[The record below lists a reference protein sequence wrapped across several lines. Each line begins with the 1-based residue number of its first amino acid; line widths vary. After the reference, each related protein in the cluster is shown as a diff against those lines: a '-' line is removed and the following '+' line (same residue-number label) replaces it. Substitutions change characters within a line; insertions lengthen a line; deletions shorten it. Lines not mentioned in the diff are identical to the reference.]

1 MNSYRFM
8 YLEEAFL
15 PGPTPRHAKRLQPI
29 RPEIPE
35 KLASKLDDWGFDRD
49 QDRDRNPV
57 EWLAYESIRSQLRQ
71 LLNTWEEEL
80 RQCDDPDHPDW
91 AQLGVSRNLLGKV
104 GFRIAPESQ
113 NGMVQRVYLVRNPPD
128 REGTL
133 HLRRPQ
139 D

>member
-15 PGPTPRHAKRLQPI
+15 LGPTPRHAKRLQPI

-35 KLASKLDDWGFDRD
+35 KLAFKLDDWGFDRG

-57 EWLAYESIRSQLRQ
+57 EWLEYESIRSELGQ

-91 AQLGVSRNLLGKV
+91 AALGISRKLLSQVRLRAAPKSRNGLAQ
-104 GFRIAPESQ
+104 RI
-113 NGMVQRVYLVRNPPD
+113 YLVRNPPD
-128 REGTL
+128 KEGTL